1 LRRAGLFRHIII
13 DLRFVTLILVVSVT
27 ASICVYTRAASKES
41 GGEAAEAQRTSGRAS
56 QRRRPQTRRP
66 APAVAR
72 VDYSNFSHGTKG
84 HFENCAACHLIPSFE
99 KPDVGKYPD
108 HPACIN
114 CHRREFFRGARPA
127 ICSNCHSVTSP
138 TSKAVFDFP
147 KKNEDSQFGN
157 IFPHA
162 KHFKST
168 TLTMFQRL
176 ADAEGRKVKVTFQVT
191 CIHCHKVDT
200 QARTPPAGAPKDA
213 RPFRAGTFMT
223 TPSSHATCF
232 ICHWKKD
239 VENRDI
245 PPFADN
251 CVGCHKNS
259 RQPLTPTAAAV
270 TTAANVPPAS
280 QPDAPKIVPAVA
292 RAAAAQT
299 NSQGIRPA
307 HETLAVRRISP
318 RFVHILRPDK
328 IDDDRHRKKF
338 NDGKLVDI
346 TCASCHTAVRKAD
359 TLAAMRQK
367 GNRVEGNL
375 VQLVPSCSTSACHAA
390 LTESEPTWKAS
401 VYRELLE
408 RSTNPKFNCVYC
420 HASPESSNT
429 DISCNH
435 FKAVIESAEKAGK
448 KAEVMTA
455 IGQLI
460 PARCAEAPKKEGN

>member
-1 LRRAGLFRHIII
+1 M
-13 DLRFVTLILVVSVT
+13 TLILIVSVT
-27 ASICVYTRAASKES
+27 AMICVYTRAASKES
-41 GGEAAEAQRTSGRAS
+41 GGEAVATAEAQRASGRAP
-56 QRRRPQTRRP
+56 QRRRPQTRRA

-72 VDYSNFSHGTKG
+72 VDYSDFSHGTKG

-127 ICSNCHSVTSP
+127 ICSNCHSITSP
-138 TSKAVFDFP
+138 ASKAVFDFP

-157 IFPHA
+157 IFSHF

-168 TLTMFQRL
+168 TITMFQRL

-251 CVGCHKNS
+251 CRGCHKNL
-259 RQPLTPTAAAV
+259 REPLTPTAAV
-270 TTAANVPPAS
+270 TTATNAPPAS
-280 QPDAPKIVPAVA
+280 QPSVPKIVPAVA
-292 RAAAAQT
+292 RAAAQT
-299 NSQGIRPA
+299 NAQGIRPA

-408 RSTNPKFNCVYC
+408 RSANPKFNCVYC

-448 KAEVMTA
+448 KAEVMTS
-455 IGQLI
+455 IGKLI